1 MTIEFDESI
10 RGLWYCVL
18 VPDKQDFLLSLSHKD
33 EGHYAIIYRFR
44 YYNSADPFDEEDKK
58 NWYSVKVTDENEKEL
73 VDGIRTLLNQLLSFT
88 NDDICYTEM
97 LRGDQS
103 LDEFMD
109 EFIKQDFV
117 HTQRCH

>member
-18 VPDKQDFLLSLSHKD
+18 VPDKQDFLLSLSRKD

-58 NWYSVKVTDENEKEL
+58 NWYSAKVTDKNEKEL
-73 VDGIRTLLNQLLSFT
+73 VDGIRTLLNHLLSYQ
-88 NDDICYTEM
+88 DDICYTEL

-103 LDEFMD
+103 LDEFID